1 MLGLSGH
8 DCQVVFNM
16 GAGKNNFS
24 SFKISIFTLA
34 LIFTETVTAQI
45 VQNGGF
51 ESGK

>member
-1 MLGLSGH
+1 MLGRSGH

-16 GAGKNNFS
+16 GAGKNNFP
-24 SFKISIFTLA
+24 SFKTSIFTLA